1 MPQRSELSLF
11 FSPSLHNSRNF
22 PDEDEDEKSYLRSE
36 HSNRL
41 LQAPNLGHSY
51 NETHKLRTGSS
62 TSSEFLYLGTLV
74 NSRSLEERVDSGGSV
89 GRNAELETRQV
100 DSPDLQPLLLLS
112 RQISRLSR
120 CKNAELGS
128 TQDRDDEEE
137 EEEEEF
143 YSPKGSSGDRESS
156 NENGFGSR
164 RMLAAVAG
172 GVFDR
177 RSSETTSCS
186 CSSSELGSPPR
197 SHSISLSPPVT
208 LSPNRRPEE
217 PKLPEPS
224 ATRYTTPFGD
234 INVRSPSLTPLSS
247 PERAVDEYPSASD
260 QDEGSPSMSS
270 LSSSPEKG
278 LEKIPD
284 APLKVSVVSDQNSP
298 ISSPKR
304 GFGNNPR
311 ASSKV
316 SVVSGQS
323 SPISSPEL
331 KFRNNTDGLTKVTA
345 FPDRNDQSPSPLSHC
360 SSSPERESDGSD
372 SKAKSFSPSMSPLRG
387 FENSAAS
394 PRISNAS
401 DRAFIHL
408 DPKMQS
414 LSSSSSSSLSNSP
427 ERAFSVDLKQPLSV
441 PPPPPPSPHSPPTS
455 PPSAP
460 ATQVA
465 KRSTKDRHTKVKGRG
480 RRIRMSATCAAR
492 VFQLTREL
500 GHKSNGETIEWLLQQ
515 AKHAIIA
522 TTGTGTI
529 PANFSTLNI
538 SLRSSGSTLS
548 ASPSKTA
555 PHSFPGALALAHHP
569 HYDEGFAH

>member
-1 MPQRSELSLF
+1 MMYRWRSMGDLGPNDSL
-11 FSPSLHNSRNF
+11 SLHNSRNF

-41 LQAPNLGHSY
+41 LQAPNLSHSY
-51 NETHKLRTGSS
+51 SRTHKLRTGSS
-62 TSSEFLYLGTLV
+62 TSSEFFYLGTLV

-89 GRNAELETRQV
+89 GRSAKLETRKV
-100 DSPDLQPLLLLS
+100 DSPDLQPLLSLS

-143 YSPKGSSGDRESS
+143 YSPRGSSGDRESS
-156 NENGFGSR
+156 NENRSGSR
-164 RMLAAVAG
+164 RMLPAVVG

-186 CSSSELGSPPR
+186 CSSFELGSPPR
-197 SHSISLSPPVT
+197 SHSISLSPPMT

-234 INVRSPSLTPLSS
+234 VNVRSPSFTPLSS
-247 PERAVDEYPSASD
+247 PERAADEYPSASD
-260 QDEGSPSMSS
+260 RNGGSPSMSS

-278 LEKIPD
+278 LEKTPD
-284 APLKVSVVSDQNSP
+284 APLKVSVVSDQSSP
-298 ISSPKR
+298 ISSPER
-304 GFGNNPR
+304 GFRNNPH
-311 ASSKV
+311 ASSKVSVVTDQSSLISSPERHFGINPDALSKV

-323 SPISSPEL
+323 SPISPPEL
-331 KFRNNTDGLTKVTA
+331 KFGNNTDGLTKVTA
-345 FPDRNDQSPSPLSHC
+345 FLDRNDQSPSPLSHC
-360 SSSPERESDGSD
+360 SSSLERESDGSD
-372 SKAKSFSPSMSPLRG
+372 SKAKSFSPFMSPLRASFG
-387 FENSAAS
+387 SSAATAF
-394 PRISNAS
+394 AS
-401 DRAFIHL
+401 FPANFSSFSTSSTSDPSGQTIH
-408 DPKMQS
+408 
-414 LSSSSSSSLSNSP
+414 
-427 ERAFSVDLKQPLSV
+427 
-441 PPPPPPSPHSPPTS
+441 
-455 PPSAP
+455 
-460 ATQVA
+460 
-465 KRSTKDRHTKVKGRG
+465 KDRHTKVKGRG

-500 GHKSNGETIEWLLQQ
+500 GHKSDGETIEWLFQQ

-538 SLRSSGSTLS
+538 SLRSSGSTFS
-548 ASPSKTA
+548 APPSKTA